1 MLLPLVKALKAGII
15 HLRALNEAE
24 KLNAIKELMDHGTLF
39 LKDSRITDVPLM
51 GNALESIYIKL

>member
-1 MLLPLVKALKAGII
+1 MKSLKSGGSLIF
-15 HLRALNEAE
+15 REPLNEAE
-24 KLNAIKELMDHGTLF
+24 KLNVIKRLIEKNGLL